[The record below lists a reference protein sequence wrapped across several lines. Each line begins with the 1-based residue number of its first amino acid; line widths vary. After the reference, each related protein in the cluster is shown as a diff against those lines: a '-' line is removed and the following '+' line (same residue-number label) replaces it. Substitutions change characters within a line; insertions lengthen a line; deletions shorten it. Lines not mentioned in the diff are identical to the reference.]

1 MKQELADGL
10 TIRKSRIHGNGCFA
24 TIPFSKG
31 RKVAHYAGERI
42 TWEEA
47 SRRRRNHNG
56 HRICD
61 LNSNLS
67 IDGSFGGNGTEHINH
82 SCEPNCEAR
91 EEDGRVFIF
100 ALRDIRRG
108 EELFYDY
115 GLVVDDRHT
124 PALKRAYETLVKDLP
139 EDQKDNVIAQL
150 ARTTRRAVA
159 RSQSQHQG
167 KGEAVTA

>member
-82 SCEPNCEAR
+82 SCEPNCAVISIN
-91 EEDGRVFIF
+91 GQINIH
-100 ALRDIRRG
+100 AIRDIAPG
-108 EELFYDY
+108 EEITVDY
-115 GLVVDDRHT
+115 LGSFELVR
-124 PALKRAYETLVKDLP
+124 LP
-139 EDQKDNVIAQL
+139 CAC
-150 ARTTRRAVA
+150 
-159 RSQSQHQG
+159 RSLSCRG
-167 KGEAVTA
+167 RGIGESFTA